1 MAGHY
6 ELHEYLT
13 ASGRSPFNDWLSGL
27 RDRRAR
33 AHIRARLDRV
43 QLGNLGDHQP
53 MGEGIYELRMFFGP
67 GYRIY
72 FVFEADAVLLLLCGG
87 DKSSQSRDIARAKRY
102 WRDYRNR
109 SNG

>member
-1 MAGHY
+1 MPDPY

-13 ASGRSPFNDWLSGL
+13 VSDRSPFNAWLRSL

-43 QLGNLGDHQP
+43 QLGNLGDYQP
-53 MGEGIYELRMFFGP
+53 LDAGIYELRIFYGP

-72 FVFEADAVLLLLCGG
+72 FVFETDTELLLLCGG

-102 WRDYRNR
+102 WQD
-109 SNG
+109 